1 MKKLLLVAATLAA
14 VIQSATAQTLYSQC
28 QTATKNETTQTSC
41 TASWEPPP
49 YKVESS
55 LTPSQQAAAYGKRF
69 GQDLKS
75 SLTPSQ
81 QVTAYGAR
89 Y

>member
-1 MKKLLLVAATLAA
+1 MKTLVLAAALVA
-14 VIQSATAQTLYSQC
+14 VIQPATAQNLYTQCKTTTGNGTAQMACSTSTL
-28 QTATKNETTQTSC
+28 
-41 TASWEPPP
+41 PPP
-49 YKVESS
+49 YTVPSS
-55 LTPSQQAAAYGKRF
+55 LTPSQQATAYGKRF
-69 GQDLKS
+69 GQDIQS